1 MIFHYMK
8 DGTRRD
14 TIDGYIVKYE
24 QKKELYKKLTY
35 ISKNAKTREINTND
49 KRRNNHRTG

>member
-8 DGTRRD
+8 DGTRRES
-14 TIDGYIVKYE
+14 IDGYIVKYE

-35 ISKNAKTREINTND
+35 ISNSTREKESANNV
-49 KRRNNHRTG
+49 KRRNNHGAS

>member
-8 DGTRRD
+8 DGTRRES
-14 TIDGYIVKYE
+14 IDGYIVKYE

-35 ISKNAKTREINTND
+35 ISND
-49 KRRNNHRTG
+49 AGKKESANNVKR

>member
-14 TIDGYIVKYE
+14 SIDGYIVKYE
-24 QKKELYKKLTY
+24 QKKNLYKALMKKEKRLNDNEDTR
-35 ISKNAKTREINTND
+35 KNIRE
-49 KRRNNHRTG
+49 K